1 MAATVRK
8 EGIFVL
14 SSYYEGIP
22 NSLIEAMSVG
32 IPCVA
37 TNCTPGGPRFLTKN
51 GERGILIPIKDVN
64 AMTTS
69 LLTMIEDKELA
80 NHYGE
85 KGLEV
90 IEDLQE
96 SKISRM
102 WENAF
107 HYIINKQLS

>member
-1 MAATVRK
+1 M
-8 EGIFVL
+8 
-14 SSYYEGIP
+14 
-22 NSLIEAMSVG
+22 
-32 IPCVA
+32 
-37 TNCTPGGPRFLTKN
+37 
-51 GERGILIPIKDVN
+51 
-64 AMTTS
+64 
-69 LLTMIEDKELA
+69 DKELA

>member
-1 MAATVRK
+1 MNSSEQNESSK
-8 EGIFVL
+8 
-14 SSYYEGIP
+14 SSYHTVDNAEAPCYLQVRELLWNTGF
-22 NSLIEAMSVG
+22 SLEVE
-32 IPCVA
+32 
-37 TNCTPGGPRFLTKN
+37 TKN